1 MPGDSRGAAGVALR
15 VAPVED
21 RAGLDRFIRLPMSLY
36 REDPNWVAP
45 LLIERRDHLNPA
57 KNPFFDEAEV
67 CFWLAWRGELCVG
80 RISAQVNRAHLR
92 QHHDETGHFGFLEAE
107 DDPEVFAALLTTAGD
122 WLRDR
127 GMRRMTGPFSLS
139 INDESGLLVEGFD
152 SPPSMMMGHAHP
164 YYAEHLAA
172 QGFVKAMDLLC
183 YHCDQTA
190 TMPASVADFIEKAK
204 RTEGLRVRPMKMA
217 RYDEELRGLIDI
229 FNDAWSENWGF
240 VPLSAAEIKH
250 LAKNLRPLVRPEFV
264 AIAELAGEPVAMAVS
279 LPNLNEAIADLE
291 GRLLPFGW
299 VKLLWRLK
307 VRSTKSIRVPLMG
320 VRKRYQGGAMGA
332 ALALSVIDAINRY
345 HRDHGV
351 ESAELSWILETNLPM
366 RRMIETLGGK
376 AYKTYRIYERSL
388 T

>member
-1 MPGDSRGAAGVALR
+1 MTGDSRGAGGAALR

-21 RAGLDRFIRLPMSLY
+21 RAGLERFIRLPMSLY

-45 LLIERRDHLNPA
+45 RLVERRDHLNPA

-67 CFWLAWRGELCVG
+67 CFWLALRGERCVG

-92 QHHDETGHFGFLEAE
+92 QHRDQTGHFGFLEAV
-107 DDPEVFAALLTTAGD
+107 DDAEVFAALLTTAGD
-122 WLRDR
+122 WLRSR

-139 INDESGLLVEGFD
+139 INDECGLLVEGFD

-164 YYAEHLAA
+164 YYAAQLAA
-172 QGFVKAMDLLC
+172 QGFTKAMDLLC
-183 YHCDQTA
+183 YRYEQTA
-190 TMPASVADFIEKAK
+190 TMPASVAAFIEKAQ
-204 RTEGLRVRPMKMA
+204 RTEELRVRPMNMA

-240 VPLSAAEIKH
+240 IPFSAAEIKH

-264 AIAELAGEPVAMAVS
+264 AIAELVGEPAAMAVS
-279 LPNLNEAIADLE
+279 LPNLNEAIADLD

-299 VKLLWRLK
+299 AKLLWRLK
-307 VRSTKSIRVPLMG
+307 VRSTKSVRVPLMG
-320 VRKRYQGGAMGA
+320 VRKRHQGGGMGA

-351 ESAELSWILETNLPM
+351 ESAELSWILQTNHPM
-366 RRMIETLGGK
+366 RRMIETLGGE